1 MKIEIVIYKI
11 LSFILLPV
19 AAVMGLICFL
29 SLLTALANPTMLISV
44 FLNACMVIYI
54 IASFIFLT
62 KGIDNNKRC
71 KPVLRDWIRINGIIT
86 FVFYL
91 LATVVFIAVKFNQSL
106 LNDGIRQMESQGTLP
121 PGVSVAE
128 LTIYMNAF
136 INIFLILGIL
146 LLVHILITFR
156 LLQRFRNL
164 FEQETMD
171 IEQ

>member
-1 MKIEIVIYKI
+1 MKIEIIIYKI
-11 LSFILLPV
+11 VSFILLPV
-19 AAVMGLICFL
+19 AAMMGIICLL

-62 KGIDNNKRC
+62 KGIDGNKRC

-91 LATVVFIAVKFNQSL
+91 LATVVFIAVKFNPSL
-106 LNDGIRQMESQGTLP
+106 LSQGIQQMEVQGTLP
-121 PGVSVAE
+121 PGITVPE
-128 LTIYMNAF
+128 LTTYMNTF
-136 INIFLILGIL
+136 INIFLVLSIL

-156 LLQRFRNL
+156 LLQRFKHV
-164 FEQETMD
+164 FEHETMD